1 MATNFWLLSASRT
14 LSLAQVMRLS
24 DQEAYDAFR
33 AIRFSQNGGAPF
45 CSKCGSTDLYNL
57 PRRKMWRCKSAEC
70 GCQFS
75 LTSGTIF
82 ASRKLAIRDI
92 LAAIAIF
99 TNGAKGYSALQLSR
113 DLNVQA
119 KTAFVMLHKLREAI
133 AAQDKGAKVS
143 GEVEIDGMHAGGYI
157 KPANHKENRRDRR
170 LACNQ
175 NGKRMVVIAARERN
189 GKTITF
195 VSKTED
201 QSVSTLQNRIE
212 TGSTVYADEARH
224 WDVMHAHYQTKR
236 INHSQAYSTDEGCT
250 NQVESFFS
258 RLRRAEIGTHHHIA
272 GPYLA
277 AYAAEMDWRE
287 DNRRVS
293 NGEQFSAI
301 VTAAARHPV
310 SRQWKGYWQRRAA

>member
-1 MATNFWLLSASRT
+1 MAQHFLLSTKART
-14 LSLAQVMRLS
+14 LSLASVLRLS
-24 DQEAYDAFR
+24 DDEAYATFK
-33 AIRFSQNGGAPF
+33 AIRFSENGGEAF
-45 CSKCGSTDLYNL
+45 CPKCGCVDLYNL
-57 PRRKMWRCKSAEC
+57 PRRKMWRCKGC

-82 ASRKLAIRDI
+82 ASRKLSIRDY

-113 DLNVQA
+113 DLDVQY
-119 KTAFVMLHKLREAI
+119 KTAFVLAHKLREAI
-133 AAQDKGAKVS
+133 KDQDAATKVS
-143 GEVEIDGMHAGGYI
+143 GEVEIDGMHAGGYV
-157 KPANHKENRRDRR
+157 KPANYKTHRRDLR
-170 LACNQ
+170 LAANQ
-175 NGKRMVVIAARERN
+175 TGKRMVVIAARERN

-195 VSKTED
+195 VRKSED
-201 QSVSTLQNRIE
+201 AGVPTLEDRIE
-212 TGSTVYADEARH
+212 PGSTVYADEASH
-224 WDVMHAHYQTKR
+224 WDVLHSRFNTRR
-236 INHSQAYSTDEGCT
+236 INHSECYSDGNGCT

-277 AYAAEMDWRE
+277 SYAAEMDWRE

-293 NGEQFSAI
+293 NGRQYLEI
-301 VTAAARHPV
+301 VTAAAKHPV